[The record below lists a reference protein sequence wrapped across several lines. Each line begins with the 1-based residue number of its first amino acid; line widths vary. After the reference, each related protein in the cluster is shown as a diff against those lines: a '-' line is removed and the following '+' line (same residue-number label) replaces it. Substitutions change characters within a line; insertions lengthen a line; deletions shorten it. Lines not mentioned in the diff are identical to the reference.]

1 MRIYIAHSKNMNYI
15 DELYKPLR
23 MDDFLSNHELILPH
37 EYSEISSN
45 SREFYKTIDIFIA
58 ECSESAIGLGIE
70 LGWAYDDSKKIY
82 CIYKQGKKLSNS
94 VKVITNNIY
103 EYKDSADMISIIKNI
118 INNLKGE

>member
-23 MDDFLSNHELILPH
+23 RDDFLSNYELFLPH
-37 EYSEISSN
+37 ECSEISSN
-45 SREFYKTIDIFIA
+45 SREFYKTMDIFIA

-70 LGWAYDDSKKIY
+70 LGWAYDDGKKIY

-103 EYKDSADMISIIKNI
+103 EYKDSADMINIIKNI
-118 INNLKGE
+118 INNLRGE